1 MVHISTKTY
10 EKNGIETMIDND
22 RILWLNQKHMEE
34 ELYHK
39 KLREITIK
47 YFSDNRKHRYE
58 LVKETKKQYSRI
70 FID

>member
-39 KLREITIK
+39 KLR
-47 YFSDNRKHRYE
+47 
-58 LVKETKKQYSRI
+58 
-70 FID
+70 